1 MIKKTGIITA
11 SYTGENAVIKI
22 DGFINAELQ
31 VAFDKHIA
39 EFINNG
45 VENVTVQINSF
56 GGSVFI
62 ANEIANKLKSFKNV
76 TCEIGA
82 ICASAATYIALT
94 CSERSM
100 PRNGQFMIHKP
111 MSNFAGN
118 EDEMKADLKLL
129 ANITKDYKKHYSK
142 VTGISETEIES
153 MWKTNYWM
161 DAQEALD
168 KGFITSIVEEDVT
181 MDVELVAQITAM
193 GSPIKVPE
201 PKEQIFIDTNMK
213 LPLITAALQLNE
225 DATEA
230 QAAKVISDINAKVS
244 SLEAK
249 NADLET
255 KLKAIETE
263 RTAQIEANAVAL
275 VEAAIKEN
283 KIKATEKDRFLK
295 LAKTDFES
303 VQAILASMSPYKAAT
318 SMLASETEKPEPFEG
333 KSYDEL
339 TKTAGGPK
347 YLEKLKAENP
357 EKFNALKQEAINKLQ
372 K

>member
-1 MIKKTGIITA
+1 MNKKTGIITA
-11 SYTGENAVIKI
+11 SYTGKNAIIKI

-31 VAFDKHIA
+31 TAFDKHVA
-39 EFINNG
+39 EFINNE
-45 VENVTVQINSF
+45 VENVVVQINSF

-62 ANEIANKLKSFKNV
+62 ANEIANKLKAFSNV
-76 TCEIGA
+76 ICEIGA
-82 ICASAATYIALT
+82 VCASAATYIALS

-111 MSNFAGN
+111 MSSFAGN
-118 EDEMKADLKLL
+118 EDEMKSDLKLL

-142 VTGISETEIES
+142 VTGLSETEIES

-168 KGFITSIVEEDVT
+168 KGFITSIVEEDIT
-181 MDVELVAQITAM
+181 FDKELVAEITAM
-193 GSPIKVPE
+193 GSPIVPE
-201 PKEQIFIDTNMK
+201 LKAQIQIDTNMK

-230 QAAKVISDINAKVS
+230 QAAKVISEINAKVS
-244 SLEAK
+244 TLEAK
-249 NADLET
+249 NTELQN
-255 KLKAIETE
+255 KLTAIETQ

-275 VEAAIKEN
+275 VEAAITEN
-283 KIKATEKDRFLK
+283 KIKATEKERYLK

-318 SMLASETEKPEPFEG
+318 SMIATETDKANPFEG
-333 KSYDEL
+333 KSYEEL
-339 TKTAGGPK
+339 MKSEAGSK
-347 YLEKLKAENP
+347 YLTKLKAESP
-357 EKFNALKQEAINKLQ
+357 EKFNVLKNEFITKLQ

>member
-1 MIKKTGIITA
+1 MSKKTAIITA
-11 SYTGENAVIKI
+11 SYTGKNAIIKI

-31 VAFDKHIA
+31 TAFDKHVA
-39 EFINNG
+39 EFINNE
-45 VENVTVQINSF
+45 VENVVVQINSF

-62 ANEIANKLKSFKNV
+62 ANEIANKLKAFSNV

-82 ICASAATYIALT
+82 VCASAATYIALS

-111 MSNFAGN
+111 MSNFVGN

-129 ANITKDYKKHYSK
+129 ANITKDYKRHYSK
-142 VTGISETEIES
+142 VTGISETDIES

-161 DAQEALD
+161 DAEEALE
-168 KGFITSIVEEDVT
+168 KGFITSIVEEEIYFDE
-181 MDVELVAQITAM
+181 ELLAQITAM
-193 GSPIKVPE
+193 GSPIEVTT
-201 PKEQIFIDTNMK
+201 PKQQIQIDTDMK

-225 DATEA
+225 DASEA
-230 QAAKVISDINAKVS
+230 QVAKKISEINAKVGE
-244 SLEAK
+244 LEAK

-275 VEAAIKEN
+275 VDAAIKEN
-283 KIKATEKDRFLK
+283 KIQANEKERFLK

-303 VQAILASMSPYKAAT
+303 VQGILASMSPYKPATTLIAAEG
-318 SMLASETEKPEPFEG
+318 SKENPFEG
-333 KSYDEL
+333 KTYDEL
-339 TKTAGGPK
+339 AKTAEGSK
-347 YLEKLKAENP
+347 YLAKLKAESP
-357 EKFNALKQEAINKLQ
+357 ETFNQLKEAAIEKL
-372 K
+372 KK